1 MRRASSLAL
10 ALGVLLGV
18 PVAAWVAGPDPRAL
32 PLLLAAGLAAGVEQV
47 GWVLL
52 PQLLVAVGVLGL
64 ALERM
69 LRCAA
74 GTSGAP
80 APGWLEPAIES
91 ALLLGMLGTVSG
103 MVSGFAG
110 LRGDE
115 LAPAPLLQAL
125 GRALRSSLVGFSI
138 ALVGVWAR
146 PTPTEI
152 A

>member
-10 ALGVLLGV
+10 GLGALLVL
-18 PVAAWVAGPDPRAL
+18 PVVAWLAGAEPETL
-32 PLLLAAGLAAGVEQV
+32 PLRLVVGAAAALESV
-47 GWVLL
+47 GWVLW
-52 PQLLVAVGVLGL
+52 PQLLVAVGVVGL
-64 ALERM
+64 ALERL
-69 LRCAA
+69 LRGLA
-74 GTSGAP
+74 GTP
-80 APGWLEPAIES
+80 AVPTPGWLEPAIES

-110 LRGDE
+110 LRADE

-146 PTPTEI
+146 SPATET